1 MYTLNN
7 AFENAYTEY
16 IKEENN
22 HINKLDNQK
31 EVDILNV
38 TPEEILSMET
48 SKPIRDMYK
57 CYDCHH
63 IFDKEEADVETEE
76 VTGSSTRYTGFDNY
90 IDEPF
95 TYEDETVRC
104 PYCGSKDI
112 STLYTDDLDDT
123 IVNVDEYISG
133 FTKYFNE
140 WAEKQNSSELTE
152 AKKLEEDDQDYTKL
166 KDIVKK
172 EMYKYLKDNGI
183 DVEHLVKS
191 GIELESIKSVI
202 DKLLSN
208 YVSTSIAD
216 YENQFDKGLSWDY
229 TVDNNDI
236 MIEINDM

>member
-1 MYTLNN
+1 M
-7 AFENAYTEY
+7 
-16 IKEENN
+16 
-22 HINKLDNQK
+22 H
-31 EVDILNV
+31 
-38 TPEEILSMET
+38 
-48 SKPIRDMYK
+48 
-57 CYDCHH
+57 
-63 IFDKEEADVETEE
+63 
-76 VTGSSTRYTGFDNY
+76 
-90 IDEPF
+90 
-95 TYEDETVRC
+95 RC

-133 FTKYFNE
+133 FTKYFSE

-229 TVDNNDI
+229 IVDNNDI